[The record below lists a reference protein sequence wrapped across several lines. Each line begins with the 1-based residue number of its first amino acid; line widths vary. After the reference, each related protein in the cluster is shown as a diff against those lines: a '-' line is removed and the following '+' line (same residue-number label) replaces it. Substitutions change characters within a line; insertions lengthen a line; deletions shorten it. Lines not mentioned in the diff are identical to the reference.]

1 MFFQAGRTGCLT
13 SYRRTAR
20 SASRQ
25 ADPAV
30 GSTFVPGNGSSGW
43 LRGGSRGPDTDPSIG
58 PRHRRIPTLSFRPHP
73 LRRLP
78 ASRRQQ
84 LSARSKWII
93 ATPGDGL
100 VLDHEGAAVLDATR
114 SPQRSGPVASPPRW
128 EWSVVGDRAG
138 GFESLGG
145 PMDAGPTLPTP
156 IAFGLPPGPR
166 LEARWA
172 GWPVLAGPA
181 APPGRTNGP

>member
-1 MFFQAGRTGCLT
+1 MYQTEVLGQPLSSGIRFSFAKSTTGTTRYPCKSHDPRNRPEVRKNRRPPCGSMFFQAGRTGCSI

-30 GSTFVPGNGSSGW
+30 GSTFVPGKVSSGW

-58 PRHRRIPTLSFRPHP
+58 PRHRRIPTRSFRPHP
-73 LRRLP
+73 LRRMP

-114 SPQRSGPVASPPRW
+114 SPQR
-128 EWSVVGDRAG
+128 
-138 GFESLGG
+138 
-145 PMDAGPTLPTP
+145 
-156 IAFGLPPGPR
+156 
-166 LEARWA
+166 
-172 GWPVLAGPA
+172 
-181 APPGRTNGP
+181 